1 MNRLNKRTALLGIG
15 FAAVFLLVTAV
26 LFMPRGEVLFSEQRC
41 ITCHRFK
48 GQGGM
53 AGPDLTEV
61 TRRRSTV
68 WIVRQIKNAQSHN
81 PESRMPVYDHLG
93 YLEIWAIISYLRT
106 A

>member
-1 MNRLNKRTALLGIG
+1 MDRLNKRIALLGIG
-15 FAAVFLLVTAV
+15 FVAVFLLVIAV
-26 LFMPRGEVLFSEQRC
+26 LFMPSGEGLFSEQKC

-61 TRRRSTV
+61 TKRRGTV
-68 WIVRQIKNAQSHN
+68 WIMRQIRNSQSHN

-93 YLEIWAIISYLRT
+93 YLEIWAIISYLKS

>member
-1 MNRLNKRTALLGIG
+1 MDRSNKRIALLGIG
-15 FAAVFLLVTAV
+15 FAIVLLLTSTV
-26 LFMPRGEVLFSEQRC
+26 LFMPSGEGLFSEQKC

-61 TRRRSTV
+61 TKRRGTV
-68 WIVRQIKNAQSHN
+68 WIMRQIRNAQSHN

-93 YLEIWAIISYLRT
+93 YLEIWAIISYLRS

>member
-1 MNRLNKRTALLGIG
+1 MDRSNKRIALLGIG
-15 FAAVFLLVTAV
+15 FAVVFLLISIV
-26 LFMPRGEVLFSEQRC
+26 LFMPSGEGLFREQRC
-41 ITCHRFK
+41 ISCHRFK

-61 TRRRSTV
+61 TKRRGTV
-68 WIVRQIKNAQSHN
+68 WIMRQIRNAQSHN

-93 YLEIWAIISYLRT
+93 YLEIWAIISYLRS

>member
-1 MNRLNKRTALLGIG
+1 MDRLNKRVALLGVG
-15 FAAVFLLVTAV
+15 FSVLFLLVIAF
-26 LFMPRGEVLFSEQRC
+26 LLMPHGEVLFNEQKC

-61 TRRRSTV
+61 TKRRGTV
-68 WIVRQIKNAQSHN
+68 WIVHQISNSQSHN
-81 PESRMPVYDHLG
+81 PESRMPVYDHLN
-93 YLEIWAIISYLRT
+93 YLEIWAIISYLKS

>member
-1 MNRLNKRTALLGIG
+1 MDRSNKRIALLGSG
-15 FAAVFLLVTAV
+15 FAVVFLLISIV
-26 LFMPRGEVLFSEQRC
+26 LLMPSGEGLFSEQKC

-61 TRRRSTV
+61 TKRRGTV
-68 WIVRQIKNAQSHN
+68 WIMRQIRNAQSHN

-93 YLEIWAIISYLRT
+93 YLEIWAIISYLRS